1 MADPNPSQQNGGL
14 AYLTPECLDQLCD
27 LIIAK
32 LAVRNPWGLAS
43 QARRRGFESHHQVY
57 PINLVSNSGTSDK
70 ISRLEHRHICG

>member
-27 LIIAK
+27 MIIAK

-43 QARRRGFESHHQVY
+43 QARRRGFESHHPLQNASSEELALREKLLTY
-57 PINLVSNSGTSDK
+57 
-70 ISRLEHRHICG
+70 